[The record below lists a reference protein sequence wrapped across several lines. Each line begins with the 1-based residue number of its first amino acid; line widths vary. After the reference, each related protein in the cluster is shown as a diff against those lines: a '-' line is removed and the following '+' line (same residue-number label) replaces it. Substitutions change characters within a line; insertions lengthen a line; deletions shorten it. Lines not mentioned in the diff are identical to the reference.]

1 MQKSLKILLGA
12 ALLLPVA
19 VANIQTPQKAQAAK
33 PAAPAIH
40 SVSPEGLRKVIAA
53 RKGRPVV
60 VNFWATWCGACREE
74 FPSLVKL
81 QKTYAKR
88 GLAVIFVS
96 LDDAADKNAAASYLK
111 KQGAL
116 GTGYIGAGD
125 PVTFIP
131 RFDPSHKGAAA
142 LPMTYIYGKN
152 GKVAK
157 KLVGGRSYSQF
168 EAAVKPHL

>member
-19 VANIQTPQKAQAAK
+19 VANIQAPQKAQAAK

-60 VNFWATWCGACREE
+60 VN
-74 FPSLVKL
+74 
-81 QKTYAKR
+81 YAKR